1 MAPRSSTARRSPATI
16 GGATS
21 PSARTPSEWITL
33 GSTAALGIWTLLIV
47 FVPSVRFYLLWPGA
61 RTPLETL
68 GILVAG
74 MTGALA
80 YLRYS
85 LTGVRSSLLIALAFV
100 VLAANQLVFGASVR
114 ALSGAP
120 RELMLYLFTAG
131 RIVAGIL
138 LLAGASRIFLPERE
152 KPRKPLRVFV
162 SSSAVSLGIVALT
175 DGVLLA
181 FRQHLPAL
189 SSGPVGNPSGELTR
203 VTAPDLILGSL
214 TAALYI
220 AGSFAYLRRLRGRGD
235 LVWLPGAL
243 VVAAFSQI
251 HYMLFPVV
259 SASRITTADTLRILF
274 SAVLLFGLFRDIR
287 LTYLSERARTREL
300 AAAYRAERGRVQELE
315 EATRRRAEMA
325 QLVAHD
331 MAHAV
336 ASLRTYTVALEKRWE
351 ELDDAFRREIVQWI
365 ERESGRLRELMEEAS
380 TMARLDSGE
389 PSLATRPIVVADLIN
404 EAADSVD
411 RLGGAL
417 RVFVEAST
425 GTSVV
430 EGDPTRLLQVFRNL
444 LRNAELY
451 SRPGTPV
458 DLEVVARN
466 GELLFSIRDRGH
478 GIPKEDLPRLFK
490 RFSRLRP
497 AEGRDDTG
505 SGLGLYISREIVEA
519 HGGRIWVDSEPGKGS
534 SFQFTLPKGPSGT

>member
-1 MAPRSSTARRSPATI
+1 MTLAGSPAPRNRRSPAGSPPWAVDLRHFVRFVQGLLPDLMQMGVVPGIRSSYKGGWRPREVSRPMTGGNGLPAVIPAAPTMAPRSSTARRSPATI

-131 RIVAGIL
+131 RIVAGGL
-138 LLAGASRIFLPERE
+138 FVARAARDFLPERE

-189 SSGPVGNPSGELTR
+189 SSGPAANPSGELTR

-243 VVAAFSQI
+243 VVAA
-251 HYMLFPVV
+251 
-259 SASRITTADTLRILF
+259 
-274 SAVLLFGLFRDIR
+274 
-287 LTYLSERARTREL
+287 
-300 AAAYRAERGRVQELE
+300 
-315 EATRRRAEMA
+315 
-325 QLVAHD
+325 
-331 MAHAV
+331 
-336 ASLRTYTVALEKRWE
+336 
-351 ELDDAFRREIVQWI
+351 
-365 ERESGRLRELMEEAS
+365 
-380 TMARLDSGE
+380 
-389 PSLATRPIVVADLIN
+389 
-404 EAADSVD
+404 
-411 RLGGAL
+411 
-417 RVFVEAST
+417 
-425 GTSVV
+425 
-430 EGDPTRLLQVFRNL
+430 
-444 LRNAELY
+444 
-451 SRPGTPV
+451 
-458 DLEVVARN
+458 
-466 GELLFSIRDRGH
+466 
-478 GIPKEDLPRLFK
+478 
-490 RFSRLRP
+490 
-497 AEGRDDTG
+497 
-505 SGLGLYISREIVEA
+505 
-519 HGGRIWVDSEPGKGS
+519 
-534 SFQFTLPKGPSGT
+534 